1 MFDPVCF
8 LCYTHGRKARAKMEL
23 MEKLAILGDAAK
35 YDVSCSS
42 SGSRRKG
49 KPGELGNAAPAGI
62 CHSWAADGRCI
73 SLLKVLQTNTCVY
86 NCAYCQNRRDNDLPR
101 AAFTPEELADLTM
114 AFYRRNFIEGL
125 FVSSAVDP
133 DPDSTMERMIR
144 TLDLLRNTHRFHG
157 YIHIKIIPGA
167 SPELIHRAGL
177 LADRVSVN
185 IELPSAKSLRLLAPQ
200 KTSQAIL
207 APMTQITEGI
217 AERHPA
223 LPGRRVIPM
232 RRPGEKYVPAGQTT
246 QMIVGASREND
257 YQILKLSEGLYRR
270 FAMKRVYFSAYI
282 PVVSDS
288 RLPAVAGPPLLRE
301 HRLYQGDW
309 LLRFY
314 GFSADEILDPQN
326 PDFDTDLDPKC
337 CWALRHLEQFPV
349 EVNRAPYEM
358 LLRVPGIGIRS
369 ARRIITARKAQR
381 LSEEHLKKLGVVLKR
396 ARHFITCAGAYLGV
410 SCDNDDLIRRVL
422 TDPRLPSTVNL
433 RLHEQLSL
441 FQSHPTLFDPN
452 PLSRVS
458 GEF

>member
-1 MFDPVCF
+1 
-8 LCYTHGRKARAKMEL
+8 MEL

-42 SGSRRKG
+42 SGSNRKG
-49 KPGELGNAAPAGI
+49 KKGELGNAAPAGI

-73 SLLKVLQTNTCVY
+73 SLLKVLQTNNCAY
-86 NCAYCQNRRDNDLPR
+86 NCAYCQNRHDHDIPR
-101 AAFTPEELADLTM
+101 ATFTPEELSDLTI

-125 FVSSAVDP
+125 FLSSAVDP
-133 DPDSTMERMIR
+133 DPDTTMEQMIR
-144 TLDLLRNTHRFHG
+144 TLTLLRHTHRFHG

-167 SPELIHRAGL
+167 SPEWVHRAGL

-185 IELPSAKSLRLLAPQ
+185 IELPSATSLKLLAPQ
-200 KTSQAIL
+200 KSSKAIL
-207 APMTQITEGI
+207 TPMTQITDGI
-217 AERHPA
+217 SERHVA
-223 LPGRRVIPM
+223 LPARQAFPIQRS
-232 RRPGEKYVPAGQTT
+232 REKFVPAGQTT

-257 YQILKLSEGLYRR
+257 YQILKLSEGLYHR
-270 FAMKRVYFSAYI
+270 FAMKRVYFSAYV

-288 RLPAVAGPPLLRE
+288 RLPAVSGPPLLRE

-326 PDFDTDLDPKC
+326 PDFDTALDPKC
-337 CWALRHLEQFPV
+337 CWALRHMDQFPV

-369 ARRIITARKAQR
+369 ARRIVTARKARQ
-381 LSEEHLKKLGVVLKR
+381 LDHDNLKKLGVVVKR
-396 ARHFITCAGAYLGV
+396 ARHFITCAGSYDGI
-410 SCDNDDLIRRVL
+410 SCDNDTLIRRVL
-422 TDPRLPSTVNL
+422 TDPQLPDVLSL
-433 RLHEQLSL
+433 RAQEQISL
-441 FQSHPTLFDPN
+441 FQTHPVLFDPN

>member
-1 MFDPVCF
+1 MFDSNRCF
-8 LCYTHGRKARAKMEL
+8 MLHSWQKGTANMEL

-42 SGSRRKG
+42 SGSRRNG
-49 KPGELGNAAPAGI
+49 RRGELGNAAPAGI

-73 SLLKVLQTNTCVY
+73 SLLKVLQTNHCVY

-101 AAFTPEELADLTM
+101 AAFTPEELADLTI
-114 AFYRRNFIEGL
+114 AFYRRNYIEGL
-125 FVSSAVDP
+125 FLSSAVYP
-133 DPDSTMERMIR
+133 DPDTTMERMIR

-167 SPELIHRAGL
+167 SPLLVHRAGL

-185 IELPSAKSLRLLAPQ
+185 IELPSEKSLRRLAPQ
-200 KTSQAIL
+200 KNGRAIL
-207 APMTQITEGI
+207 MPMTQITEGI
-217 AERHPA
+217 AERYPA
-223 LPGRRVIPM
+223 LPGRQVTPT
-232 RRPGEKYVPAGQTT
+232 RRTAEQFVPAGQTT
-246 QMIVGASREND
+246 QMIVGASGEND

-270 FAMKRVYFSAYI
+270 FSLKRVYFSAYV
-282 PVVSDS
+282 PVVTDS
-288 RLPAVAGPPLLRE
+288 RLPAISGPPLLRE

-314 GFSADEILDPQN
+314 GFSADELLDPKN

-337 CWALRHLEQFPV
+337 CWALRHLDQFPV
-349 EVNRAPYEM
+349 EVNRASYEM

-369 ARRIITARKAQR
+369 ARRILTARKAQR

-396 ARHFITCAGAYLGV
+396 ARHFITCDGIYTGV
-410 SCDNDDLIRRVL
+410 SCDNDALLRRTL
-422 TDPRLPSTVNL
+422 TDPRLPSTVSL
-433 RLHEQLSL
+433 RMQEQLSL
-441 FQSHPTLFDPN
+441 FQSHPALFDPN

>member
-1 MFDPVCF
+1 
-8 LCYTHGRKARAKMEL
+8 MEL

-49 KPGELGNAAPAGI
+49 RKGELGNAAPAGI

-73 SLLKVLQTNTCVY
+73 SLLKVLQSNRCSY
-86 NCAYCQNRRDNDLPR
+86 NCAYCQNRRDNDFPR
-101 AAFTPEELADLTM
+101 AAFTPEELADLTI

-125 FVSSAVDP
+125 FLSSAVDP
-133 DPDSTMERMIR
+133 DPDATMERMIR
-144 TLDLLRNTHRFHG
+144 TIELLRHTHHFNG

-167 SPELIHRAGL
+167 SPEWVHKAGL

-185 IELPSAKSLRLLAPQ
+185 IELPSAASLAHLAPQ
-200 KTSQAIL
+200 KNSKGIL
-207 APMTQITEGI
+207 APMTQITDGI
-217 AERHPA
+217 AERHAA
-223 LPGRRVIPM
+223 LPSRQAIPAP
-232 RRPGEKYVPAGQTT
+232 RPRERYAPAGQTT

-270 FAMKRVYFSAYI
+270 FSMKRVYFSAYV
-282 PVVSDS
+282 PVVQDS
-288 RLPAVAGPPLLRE
+288 RLPSVPGPPLLRE

-314 GFSADEILDPQN
+314 GFAADEILDPVH

-337 CWALRHLEQFPV
+337 CWALRHMEQFPV
-349 EVNRAPYEM
+349 EVNRAPYGM

-369 ARRIITARKAQR
+369 ARRILTARKAQR
-381 LSEEHLKKLGVVLKR
+381 LSQDHLKKLGVVMKR
-396 ARHFITCAGAYLGV
+396 ARHFITCGGTYTGV
-410 SCDNDDLIRRVL
+410 SCDNGTLIRRVL
-422 TDPRLPSTVNL
+422 TDPQLPDTLSL

-441 FQSHPTLFDPN
+441 FQSHPNLFDPN